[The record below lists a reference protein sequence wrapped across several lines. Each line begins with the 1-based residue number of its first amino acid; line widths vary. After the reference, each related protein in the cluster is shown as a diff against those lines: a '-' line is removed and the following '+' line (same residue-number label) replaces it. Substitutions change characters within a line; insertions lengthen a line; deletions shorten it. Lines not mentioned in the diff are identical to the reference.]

1 MMVTNRVDPE
11 NPLPLYYQVYRS
23 LIERIEAGE
32 FSDGTPL
39 PPERQLAEDYS
50 VSRITITKALAE
62 LKREGRLKGQVGRG
76 TFVTQP
82 SIQSTKSGIKRTL
95 NVVSFICRLISHP
108 YMGMIMSG
116 IAHIA
121 EQHTYYLQVIS
132 SYENQGQY
140 PELQDLATAVGSS
153 ARGAI
158 IYLGGG
164 DAYRMLCASLQE
176 QGIPIVLVERHHPS
190 IIADRVIFNDE
201 EAAYT
206 LTKNLI
212 EQGHTRI
219 AVAVPQFDIT
229 NSTIRERLIGYRH
242 ALKEFDLPYDEDLV
256 WMDLD
261 VAYYLAEDPNEIRE
275 ATYRRLWKQIA
286 RDKVTAVLALNPDI
300 ANIIMQQPA
309 PDEVSLTIATFGYV
323 EPTPFTAYPTV
334 VAVHPSE
341 EIGRVSAR
349 LLFDRMSGAVTG
361 APVTVTV
368 PMKIL
373 THAIEDIT
381 A

>member
-1 MMVTNRVDPE
+1 MMVTNRIDPE

-32 FSDGTPL
+32 FSEGTPL

-62 LKREGRLKGQVGRG
+62 LKREGRIKGQVGRG

-82 SIQSTKSGIKRTL
+82 SIQIGKSGIKRTP
-95 NVVSFICRLISHP
+95 NSVSFICRLISHP
-108 YMGMIMSG
+108 HMGMIMSG
-116 IAHIA
+116 IAHVA
-121 EQHTYYLQVIS
+121 EQHACYLQVIS

-176 QGIPIVLVERHHPS
+176 QGIPIVLVERYHPS
-190 IIADRVIFNDE
+190 IIADRVVFNEE

-229 NSTIRERLIGYRH
+229 NSTIRERLVGYRH

-261 VAYYLAEDPNEIRE
+261 VAYYLAEDPNEVRE

-286 RDKVTAVLALNPDI
+286 RNKARALLALNPDI
-300 ANIIMQQPA
+300 ANIITQQPP
-309 PDEVSLTIATFGYV
+309 PDEVSLSIATFGYI
-323 EPTPFTAYPTV
+323 EPPPFTAYPMV

-341 EIGRVSAR
+341 EIGRISAR

-368 PMKIL
+368 PMTIV
-373 THAIEDIT
+373 TRAVEDMT
-381 A
+381 V

>member
-23 LIERIEAGE
+23 LIERIEDGE

-116 IAHIA
+116 MAHVA
-121 EQHTYYLQVIS
+121 EQHAYYLQVIS

-140 PELQDLATAVGSS
+140 PELQDLATAVGSN

-164 DAYRMLCASLQE
+164 GGHPILGLLLQE
-176 QGIPIVLVERHHPS
+176 QGHPLCFVVRLPPPIIV
-190 IIADRVIFNDE
+190 
-201 EAAYT
+201 
-206 LTKNLI
+206 
-212 EQGHTRI
+212 
-219 AVAVPQFDIT
+219 
-229 NSTIRERLIGYRH
+229 
-242 ALKEFDLPYDEDLV
+242 
-256 WMDLD
+256 
-261 VAYYLAEDPNEIRE
+261 
-275 ATYRRLWKQIA
+275 
-286 RDKVTAVLALNPDI
+286 
-300 ANIIMQQPA
+300 
-309 PDEVSLTIATFGYV
+309 
-323 EPTPFTAYPTV
+323 
-334 VAVHPSE
+334 
-341 EIGRVSAR
+341 GR
-349 LLFDRMSGAVTG
+349 
-361 APVTVTV
+361 
-368 PMKIL
+368 
-373 THAIEDIT
+373 
-381 A
+381 